1 MEENKIK
8 EEKKPTYEE
17 LEKILIQRNYEINKL
32 YEALQNENYEHTCTT
47 LSFLFKVLEL
57 SNHFPVEYVENVA
70 SEIQNMLTPASAE
83 AQSDAAFNEG
93 A

>member
-17 LEKILIQRNYEINKL
+17 LEQILMQRNYEIRKL
-32 YEALQNENYEHTCTT
+32 YEALQNETYERTCTT

-57 SNHFPVEYVENVA
+57 SVHFPVEYVENVS
-70 SEIQNMLTPASAE
+70 SEIQKMLTPSSAE
-83 AQSDAAFNEG
+83 ELDESSDKEV
-93 A
+93 